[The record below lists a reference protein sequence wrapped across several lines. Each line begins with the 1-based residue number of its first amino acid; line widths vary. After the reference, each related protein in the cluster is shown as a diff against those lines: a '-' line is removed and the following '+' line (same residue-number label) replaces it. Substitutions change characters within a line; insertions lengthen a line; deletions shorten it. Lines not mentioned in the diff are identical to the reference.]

1 MARRS
6 PPKSRSS
13 SPSQPIPIPLTRPQ
27 ADGSSSSP
35 SSPTPS
41 SHSRSPPD
49 AEELTRALESQFYNI
64 ELGEQKRLLGV
75 MERHSMESGK
85 VIQEG
90 GGVRGAL
97 GAFPQGKS
105 AQGKPSV
112 SATTVGQVDTEDA
125 AAVGEEAMAS
135 FPYSITAGL
144 EKGAK
149 NRQVTSFLRKFL
161 RLLIRVFTGIGIFG
175 PLSMHA

>member
-1 MARRS
+1 
-6 PPKSRSS
+6 
-13 SPSQPIPIPLTRPQ
+13 
-27 ADGSSSSP
+27 
-35 SSPTPS
+35 
-41 SHSRSPPD
+41 
-49 AEELTRALESQFYNI
+49 
-64 ELGEQKRLLGV
+64 
-75 MERHSMESGK
+75 MESGK

-105 AQGKPSV
+105 AQGKPLV
-112 SATTVGQVDTEDA
+112 SATTVGQADTEDA

-149 NRQVTSFLRKFL
+149 NRQVASSFMRCLC
-161 RLLIRVFTGIGIFG
+161 
-175 PLSMHA
+175 